1 MTESPRNAA
10 RAALLTTMV
19 VIAACGDTQTVT
31 SPATRHDIGRAT
43 PATLGAAAKSTFDV
57 PVSFEG
63 PLDWVT
69 CLDPN
74 NLPLA
79 HVNGVIHVSTL
90 ETPGGV
96 ATVTSLFEIDRA
108 NTWVLYNGLTY
119 QIAPGRPGKDD
130 ITHVISGPGG
140 LYIETGVEPD
150 FQATDDPSQ
159 RLRLNFHWQIV
170 ITPDGTTRVSKSTG
184 SCPWNAL

>member
-1 MTESPRNAA
+1 MFRTLHIAVRATILSASVSIVACRDITTVTDPAA
-10 RAALLTTMV
+10 RPSPGTT
-19 VIAACGDTQTVT
+19 
-31 SPATRHDIGRAT
+31 R
-43 PATLGAAAKSTFDV
+43 AAATGVVRDNFDI

-79 HVNGVIHVSTL
+79 HVNGVVHVSTRT
-90 ETPGGV
+90 TPSGTT
-96 ATVTSLFEIDRA
+96 ATTTLFEIDRD

-119 QIAPGRPGKDD
+119 HVARGRPGKDD
-130 ITHVISGPGG
+130 ITHVITRPDG

-150 FQATDDPSQ
+150 FEVTDDPSQ

-170 ITPDGTTRVSKSTG
+170 ITPNGETRVAKSTG
-184 SCPWNAL
+184 ACPWNVF